1 MLRHKSFK
9 ILRYSMSSINV
20 KMYFYDHSI
29 TNIISFPNIIQFYL
43 SFISMCYKSSLQSVS
58 TSTVHKDPEERVHTS
73 FNLLSLLLIM
83 IRVEHTRYS
92 KFVKSRN
99 EFFTQNSFVK
109 KDQHIQLLHLMQ
121 HHRSVPLLSVF
132 L

>member
-58 TSTVHKDPEERVHTS
+58 TSAVHKDPEERVHTS
-73 FNLLSLLLIM
+73 FNLLSLLLI
-83 IRVEHTRYS
+83 RVERTRYS

-109 KDQHIQLLHLMQ
+109 KDQHRQLLHLMQ
-121 HHRSVPLLSVF
+121 HQRSVPLLSVF